1 MKQRITRMNRVTSK
15 QLYKRRTGWVVATA
29 AAGAILGVSGVS
41 VAHADTVTAKGASS
55 VSSVTKQKDN
65 TQSKA
70 VILKSSSVAKSS
82 VATNNSAMQ
91 SNAAA
96 KSSSSVAK
104 PNASSMSRADA
115 KRAMNDAALNL
126 AQAKQAA
133 QQSAAKLAQVRA
145 QFASQN
151 GATNGTQSTQNSDNT
166 AGPLANVPS
175 SSVQGTT
182 PLVDAGEINAQGYE
196 DIQPNYEII
205 EYVDASGKVIAVK
218 RIEDDTNPAETTSS
232 NGELTADPSLSTDA
246 IVANAPQ
253 GYEVVKASSGVL
265 AGQVVDE
272 AQLKSPNDVTV
283 DGTAINPNTRVV
295 TDVYLVKPTGS
306 ADPSTFTEVKP
317 LIYYGDKNTAGNQVS
332 AALGNANYDWTRAK
346 NDAQAYLNGMADG
359 TNPDAVQAE
368 KSGQYQVVTSG
379 PAALNAPFSDHVTGA
394 NGETGPN
401 YQIVQYVT
409 ADGTVVATKKLP
421 DPNNIKPLSS
431 PNAPGAVY
439 PTEVNDEAV
448 ANVPAGY
455 ELVGY
460 QNLPFSEGIM
470 SQGDSVSYGGG
481 SHGVNVRVWLVKKIG
496 APDPTSVTKVAAKP
510 YYGNADTPDS
520 QLANA
525 LGNPNFGKS
534 SSTSGSTGSSTST
547 KPSGNTG
554 STAPAKP
561 STSGNTGSSSAP
573 SGLTPS
579 GSHQVDTGNQS
590 GNTGSTTNTPATKPS
605 GNTGST
611 TNTPASKPSDN
622 TGSTT
627 NTPASKPSDNTGST
641 SVTPSVKPSTDTPA
655 AQPSQPSANQP
666 SADKPATDQ
675 PSAVKP
681 SAQQPSANKPSAS
694 QPAQPN
700 QPAANTKGHA
710 TQGTLVAP
718 LANQQASSAVDVVF
732 PPQFKETAVSANAMR
747 RSRVASQ
754 MDGQGE
760 LANNESQ
767 ALRRSHK
774 RTLPDTGDAQGV
786 GLIGLGLAALMTAF
800 GLARPARK
808 H

>member
-1 MKQRITRMNRVTSK
+1 MNRVTSK

-29 AAGAILGVSGVS
+29 AAGAILGVSGVG
-41 VAHADTVTAKGASS
+41 VAHADTVTAKDASS

-70 VILKSSSVAKSS
+70 VVLKSSAKSS
-82 VATNNSAMQ
+82 NAVQ
-91 SNAAA
+91 SSTPAAA
-96 KSSSSVAK
+96 KSNVAQSNPQNNAK
-104 PNASSMSRADA
+104 TTASSMSRADA

-133 QQSAAKLAQVRA
+133 QQSAAKLAQVRS

-151 GATNGTQSTQNSDNT
+151 GAQSTQNSDNT

-182 PLVDAGEINAQGYE
+182 PLVDAGETNAQGYT
-196 DIQPNYEII
+196 DQVPNYEII

-218 RIEDDTNPAETTSS
+218 RIEDDTNPAENTTSDGAMS
-232 NGELTADPSLSTDA
+232 EMPSVSPSIIA
-246 IVANAPQ
+246 ANAPQ
-253 GYEVVKASSGVL
+253 GYEVVKASSGL
-265 AGQVVDE
+265 FAGQVVDE
-272 AQLKSPNDVTV
+272 AQLNDPNNIATSGTV
-283 DGTAINPNTRVV
+283 ANSSTGVV

-306 ADPSTFTEVKP
+306 VNPSSFTQVKP
-317 LIYYGDKNTAGNQVS
+317 LIYYGDKNTPNDQIAN
-332 AALGNANYDWTRAK
+332 ALGNAAYGWTQ
-346 NDAQAYLNGMADG
+346 AQSNAQNYLNSMANG

-368 KSGQYQVVTSG
+368 KDGKYQVVTGG
-379 PAALNAPFSDHVTGA
+379 PAAIGAPFSDHVTGA
-394 NGETGPN
+394 DGVAGPN
-401 YQIVQYVT
+401 YRIVQYVT
-409 ADGTVVATKKLP
+409 ADGQVVATKRVTEP
-421 DPNNIKPLSS
+421 DNVKALSE
-431 PNAPGAVY
+431 PGA
-439 PTEVNDEAV
+439 PMAIGLMEDADETIL
-448 ANVPAGY
+448 NVPAGY

-460 QNLPFSEGIM
+460 QTLLNGEDPA
-470 SQGDSVSYGGG
+470 G
-481 SHGVNVRVWLVKKIG
+481 SSTAYANDGVRTDVYVVKKIG
-496 APDPTSVTKVAAKP
+496 AADPTNITNTPARV
-510 YYGNADTPDS
+510 YYGNAETPDS

-534 SSTSGSTGSSTST
+534 SST
-547 KPSGNTG
+547 
-554 STAPAKP
+554 
-561 STSGNTGSSSAP
+561 
-573 SGLTPS
+573 
-579 GSHQVDTGNQS
+579 S

-611 TNTPASKPSDN
+611 TNTPATKPSGN

-627 NTPASKPSDNTGST
+627 NTPATKPSGNTGSTTNTPTTKPSGNTGSTTNTPATKPSGNTGST

-666 SADKPATDQ
+666 SADKPSANQPATDQ

-681 SAQQPSANKPSAS
+681 TAQQPSANKPSAS

-700 QPAANTKGHA
+700 QPAATVAPNTKGHA
-710 TQGTLVAP
+710 TQGTPVAP
-718 LANQQASSAVDVVF
+718 LADQQASSAVDVVF
-732 PPQFKETAVSANAMR
+732 PPQFKDTAVSANAMR
-747 RSRVASQ
+747 RSRVASR

-786 GLIGLGLAALMTAF
+786 GLIGLGLGAILAAF
-800 GLARPARK
+800 GFARPARK